1 MNIKK
6 HKEYIY
12 TIMQLRSGTVV
23 TNNSTENSWVP
34 SLDGNDYIPHTLTS
48 GYPWEWAKT
57 VHEGLTYEGD
67 WDEKYS
73 YQLMDYLSRT
83 SDVWMTT
90 HWHKDASEDT
100 KTFGNSLWKVINHF
114 DQHAQFLTQE
124 RVRTRALSE
133 YLDETHGYWQ
143 GIMRLA
149 QEMRVEW
156 NVAQQTTY

>member
-6 HKEYIY
+6 QIEDIY

-23 TNNSTENSWVP
+23 TNNSSENSWVP

-57 VHEGLTYEGD
+57 VHDALTYDGE

-83 SDVWMTT
+83 SDTWMSAY
-90 HWHKDASEDT
+90 WHEDASQDT
-100 KTFGNSLWKVINHF
+100 KTFGDALWQVINHF
-114 DQHAQFLTQE
+114 DSTAQSLTS
-124 RVRTRALSE
+124 RVRTRSLTE
-133 YLDETHGYWQ
+133 YLEETHGYWQ